1 MFQEQWQVPAG
12 FTSWL
17 LRFAFGAR
25 VSLVLLL
32 SRVNDAQF
40 SLSQGNAWISGGLE
54 PSILCCHCPSPV
66 SPPSAP
72 SLSEKSSSL
81 LTEGHS
87 WNWGGQIRKTP
98 PPRWKTRVF
107 LEWISAISCSSIS
120 RQRQTFVQPWVRV
133 CPVPGRAVSP
143 GRCPPRRE
151 FTAQTL
157 QTASIISACASR
169 GDSRMME
176 ALGVQ
181 EGVLKKVLETETSPC
196 VPGMETT
203 CGTLRKTVS
212 VV

>member
-17 LRFAFGAR
+17 LRFAFGAP
-25 VSLVLLL
+25 VSLILLL

-87 WNWGGQIRKTP
+87 WNWGGQIRKRHP
-98 PPRWKTRVF
+98 LQDGKQQ
-107 LEWISAISCSSIS
+107 ESSWS
-120 RQRQTFVQPWVRV
+120 GSVPSLVAASQDRDRPSYNHGCRCFQCQVGQ
-133 CPVPGRAVSP
+133 CP
-143 GRCPPRRE
+143 
-151 FTAQTL
+151 
-157 QTASIISACASR
+157 
-169 GDSRMME
+169 
-176 ALGVQ
+176 Q
-181 EGVLKKVLETETSPC
+181 EGVHLGGNSQHRLCRQHPSFLPVLHEETA
-196 VPGMETT
+196 G
-203 CGTLRKTVS
+203 
-212 VV
+212 